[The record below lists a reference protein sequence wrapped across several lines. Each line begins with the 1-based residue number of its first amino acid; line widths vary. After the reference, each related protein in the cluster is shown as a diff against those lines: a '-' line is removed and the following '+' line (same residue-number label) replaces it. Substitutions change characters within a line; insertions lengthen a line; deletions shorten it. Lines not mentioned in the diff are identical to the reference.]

1 METPMKKNHF
11 KYRDPMDREVHL
23 WNKAKSEGFDSV
35 LKFVQSRLN
44 TDEKYDWFRLDLALA
59 SVKVREQNRHKLEL
73 DLLLVVLAF
82 VRRVQPLLK
91 DYSSIVEV
99 NGKF

>member
-82 VRRVQPLLK
+82 VRRVLPLLK
-91 DYSSIVEV
+91 DYYSIVEV

>member
-11 KYRDPMDREVHL
+11 KYRDPMDREVSL
-23 WNKAKSEGFDSV
+23 WKQAKSEGFDSV

-59 SVKVREQNRHKLEL
+59 SVKVREQSRHKLEL

-82 VRRVQPLLK
+82 LRRVQPLLK

-99 NGKF
+99 DGKF

>member
-44 TDEKYDWFRLDLALA
+44 TDEKYF
-59 SVKVREQNRHKLEL
+59 
-73 DLLLVVLAF
+73 VLTS
-82 VRRVQPLLK
+82 P
-91 DYSSIVEV
+91 
-99 NGKF
+99 